1 MFLVRKGDRLR
12 LRELG
17 PGLVAGAADND
28 PTTIGTMVVAGAT
41 TGFAL
46 SWLVILVFPMLA
58 SVQVIASQV
67 GLAARSGLQELVRRT
82 YGWGW
87 GLVLLVSVVLVNAV
101 TIAADVKAGA
111 AALGLLFN
119 LPLQWF
125 LVPFAAA
132 LLLMLFGG
140 GYDEIVR
147 VLKYVMLIFVSYIVA
162 AFVVHPNWSAVL
174 FATIRP
180 QLSGAADYVQGAL
193 AIVGTTLT
201 SYAYIWEEQEEA
213 ETEEFRA
220 SFDVAE
226 ADAGLGMAFS
236 VAVFWFV
243 LIVSGATLGAHH
255 QRVDTAEQA
264 AQALRPLAGPFAAYL
279 FGIGLLAS
287 ATIAVPVLAATSAYL
302 LCQQLGW
309 PGSLSS
315 PLRRAK
321 RFYAVIAVALLLGM
335 AIALAPISTISLL
348 YVASIA
354 GGLGTPVGLVF
365 LMLIAHRR
373 DTVGGHRIGTP
384 LLALGWATTAVV
396 TAVGAVFV
404 FQQLVH

>member
-1 MFLVRKGDRLR
+1 
-12 LRELG
+12 
-17 PGLVAGAADND
+17 
-28 PTTIGTMVVAGAT
+28 
-41 TGFAL
+41 
-46 SWLVILVFPMLA
+46 
-58 SVQVIASQV
+58 
-67 GLAARSGLQELVRRT
+67 
-82 YGWGW
+82 
-87 GLVLLVSVVLVNAV
+87 VLLVSVVLVNAV

-125 LVPFAAA
+125 LVPFAVA
-132 LLLMLFGG
+132 LMLMLFLGR
-140 GYDEIVR
+140 YDEIVR
-147 VLKYVMLIFVSYIVA
+147 VLKYVMLIFVSYVVT
-162 AFVVHPNWSAVL
+162 AFVVHPNWGAVL
-174 FATIRP
+174 AATIRP
-180 QLSGAADYVQGAL
+180 QLSGASDYVQGAL

-201 SYAYIWEEQEEA
+201 SYAYIWETQEEA

-236 VAVFWFV
+236 VAIFWFV

-255 QRVDTAEQA
+255 RHVDTAEQA

-287 ATIAVPVLAATSAYL
+287 AAVAVPVLAATTAYL
-302 LCQQLGW
+302 FCQQLGW

-315 PLRRAK
+315 PLGRAK
-321 RFYAVIAVALLLGM
+321 RFYGVIAAALLLGVVL
-335 AIALAPISTISLL
+335 ALAPISTISLL
-348 YVASIA
+348 FVASIA

-373 DTVGGHRIGTP
+373 DTVRGHRISP
-384 LLALGWATTAVV
+384 VLLALGWATTRS
-396 TAVGAVFV
+396 
-404 FQQLVH
+404 